1 MSTVGLDNIL
11 ASQSTADSTS
21 TNAVKDKISKEKN
34 MFLTLLVK
42 QLEYQDP
49 LDPMKNTEFTA
60 QLAQF
65 SQLETMSD
73 MKASMD
79 KMSTLQTS
87 VNNTQA
93 LSFIG
98 KQVDAVGNT
107 LQFSGQ
113 PVNLNITLGDKA
125 AQVKVT
131 LYDSDGSPVRSM
143 VTTNAPKGEVAC
155 AWDGKGDDGAT
166 VSNGKYHYTIEA
178 TGYDGK
184 AIATTSYAKGLVT
197 GVRYDSGNIYLE
209 IGDKEVSLADVNKI
223 SN

>member
-1 MSTVGLDNIL
+1 MSTIGLDNIL
-11 ASQSTADSTS
+11 ATQSAADATS
-21 TNAVKDKISKEKN
+21 KNAVKDKVSEQKN

-42 QLEYQDP
+42 QLQYQDP
-49 LDPMKNTEFTA
+49 LDPVKNTEFTA

-65 SQLETMSD
+65 SQLETMTD
-73 MKASMD
+73 MKKSMD

-87 VNNTQA
+87 VNNMQA
-93 LSFIG
+93 VAFIG
-98 KQVDAVGNT
+98 KKVDAVGNT
-107 LQFSGQ
+107 IQFSGQ
-113 PVNLNITLGDKA
+113 PANLNITLEDKA

-131 LYDSDGSPVRSM
+131 LYNSEGSPVRSM
-143 VTTNAPKGEVAC
+143 VTKNVPKGDIAC
-155 AWDGKGDDGAT
+155 AWDGKADDGET
-166 VSNGKYHYTIEA
+166 VSNGKYHYSIEA

-209 IGDKEVSLADVNKI
+209 IGDKEVSLADVNNI

>member
-1 MSTVGLDNIL
+1 MATIGLDNIL
-11 ASQSTADSTS
+11 ATQSAGDSTS
-21 TNAVKDKISKEKN
+21 KNAVKDKISEQKN

-42 QLEYQDP
+42 QLQYQDP
-49 LDPMKNTEFTA
+49 LDPVKNTDFTA

-65 SQLETMSD
+65 SQLETMTD
-73 MKASMD
+73 MKQSMD

-87 VNNTQA
+87 VNNMQA
-93 LSFIG
+93 VAFIG
-98 KQVDAVGNT
+98 KNVEAVGNT
-107 LQFSGQ
+107 IQFSGQ
-113 PVNLNITLGDKA
+113 PANLNITLADRA

-131 LYDSDGSPVRSM
+131 LYNSEGSPVRSI
-143 VTTNAPKGEVAC
+143 VTKNVPKGNMAC
-155 AWDGKGDDGAT
+155 TWDGKAEDGQT
-166 VSNGKYHYTIEA
+166 VSNSKYHYSIEA

-209 IGDKEVSLADVNKI
+209 IGDKEVSLADVNNI

>member
-1 MSTVGLDNIL
+1 MATIGLDTIM
-11 ASQSTADSTS
+11 ATQSAADATS
-21 TNAVKDKISKEKN
+21 KNAVKDKISQQKN

-42 QLEYQDP
+42 QLQYQDP
-49 LDPMKNTEFTA
+49 LNPMENTEFTA

-79 KMSTLQTS
+79 KMSTLQAS
-87 VNNTQA
+87 VNNIQA
-93 LSFIG
+93 LAFIG
-98 KQVDAVGNT
+98 KQVDAKGNT

-113 PVNLNITLGDKA
+113 PTNFNITLEDKA

-143 VTTNAPKGEVAC
+143 ITKNAPKGDVAC
-155 AWDGKGDDGAT
+155 TWDGKGDDGAT
-166 VSNGKYHYTIEA
+166 VGNGKYYYTIEA
-178 TGYDGK
+178 TGYDGS
-184 AIATTSYAKGLVT
+184 AVATTSYAKGLVT

-209 IGDKEVSLADVNKI
+209 VGDKEVTLSDVNKI

>member
-1 MSTVGLDNIL
+1 MATIGLDNIL
-11 ASQSTADSTS
+11 ATQSAADATS
-21 TNAVKDKISKEKN
+21 KNALKDKISEQKN

-42 QLEYQDP
+42 QLQYQDP
-49 LDPMKNTEFTA
+49 LDPVKNTEFTA

-65 SQLETMSD
+65 SQLETMTD
-73 MKASMD
+73 MKKSMD

-87 VNNTQA
+87 VNNIQA

-98 KQVDAVGNT
+98 KQVEAKGNT
-107 LQFSGQ
+107 VQFSGQ
-113 PVNLNITLGDKA
+113 AANLTITLEDKA

-131 LYDSDGSPVRSM
+131 LYNSEGSPIRSM
-143 VTTNAPKGEVAC
+143 ITKNAPKGDVAC
-155 AWDGKGDDGAT
+155 TWDGKGDDGET
-166 VSNGKYHYTIEA
+166 VGNGKYHYSIEA

-209 IGDKEVSLADVNKI
+209 IGDKEVSIADVNKI